1 MVAELKK
8 KYSGRV
14 SFSLRHFPLDFHK
27 EADESAIAIE
37 CVREQGPIE
46 AFHRFLFSNPRAQK
60 VSDLKRYVRQAGLPD
75 PAKFDRC
82 LDERRYQKRVERD
95 IQAGNSIGVNG
106 TPAVLI
112 GRVDHEKKKVTGV
125 LLVGA
130 RGRASYEEAI
140 EKFLKEKGK

>member
-8 KYSGRV
+8 KYKGRV

-46 AFHRFLFSNPRAQK
+46 EFHRFLFSNQRAQF
-60 VSDLKRYVRQAGLPD
+60 VPDLKRYARQARLPD

-82 LDERRYQKRVERD
+82 LDERKYQKRVDRD
-95 IQAGNSIGVNG
+95 MRAGTSIGVDG

-112 GRVDHEKKKVTGV
+112 GRVDHEQKKVAGV

-130 RGRASYEEAI
+130 RDRSAFEEAI
-140 EKFLKEKGK
+140 ERFLKEKGK

>member
-1 MVAELKK
+1 M
-8 KYSGRV
+8 
-14 SFSLRHFPLDFHK
+14 DFHK

-46 AFHRFLFSNPRAQK
+46 AFHRFLFSNQKAQQ
-60 VSDLKRYVRQAGLPD
+60 VSDLKRYARLAGLPD

-82 LDERRYQKRVERD
+82 LDERRYQNRVDRD
-95 IQAGNSIGVNG
+95 MRAGTSIGVNG

-125 LLVGA
+125 LMIGA
-130 RGRASYEEAI
+130 RDRASFEEAI
-140 EKFLKEKGK
+140 EKFLKEKAK